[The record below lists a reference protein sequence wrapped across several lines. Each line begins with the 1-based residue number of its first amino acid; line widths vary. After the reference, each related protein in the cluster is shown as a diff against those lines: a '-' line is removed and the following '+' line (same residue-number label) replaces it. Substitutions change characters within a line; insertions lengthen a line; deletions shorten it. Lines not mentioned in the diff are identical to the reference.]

1 MINTQPAAIKS
12 KAKREVTLIASYLF
26 FLAGLSLYLILS
38 PSNKQELS
46 FTLNSLFLNVVGTVV
61 IFTPIFYIWWRSS
74 AEVSLNPMI
83 QQGVKLKAV
92 GGIVA
97 LALVLPFA
105 LLPLEVLVD
114 NLLAFLP
121 ENINK
126 AAQTLNEQSNAVFIV
141 QKMDHSALKVI
152 SLYVALAA
160 MPAII
165 EEFVFRGILQHRM
178 HVSGLNPIWAIGL
191 SSLIFCIMHLQL
203 VNLLPMMILS
213 SILGWLYYCGQ
224 SIHYSVLFH
233 ALNNALS
240 ITILIGF
247 GNNLSADESN
257 PWFWVISVGAIFT
270 AVMLLKSLHK
280 ILRLEDMSNPNN
292 AH

>member
-1 MINTQPAAIKS
+1 MINTQPAAIRS
-12 KAKREVTLIASYLF
+12 KAKREVALIASYLF